1 MSALDPMA
9 AAASLQCPT
18 CGALGPWRRHASR
31 DSWWRDVPSA
41 GQPQIRRGH
50 IVRWRCPACAHTHAR
65 GPDWAVPGKRITWAL
80 QDWIRKAHE
89 AGQAPAAVA
98 RLCRLDDK
106 TVRTL
111 FAGWS
116 DHPLKAHDAGVNATR
131 CRAGRET
138 AKALIC
144 CI

>member
-1 MSALDPMA
+1 MSDIDAMA
-9 AAASLQCPT
+9 AAPLHCPA
-18 CGALGPWRRHASR
+18 CGTPGPLRRHAKR
-31 DSWWRDVPSA
+31 DSWWRDAPSA

-50 IVRWRCPACAHTHAR
+50 IVRWRCLACAHTHAR
-65 GPDWAVPGKRITWAL
+65 GPNWAVPCKRITCAL

-98 RLCRLDDK
+98 RLCGLDDK

-111 FAGWS
+111 FASWS
-116 DHPLKAHDAGVNATR
+116 GHPLKAHGAGVSATR
-131 CRAGRET
+131 CRAGREA
-138 AKALIC
+138 AKALIY